1 MHATEPRVGIA
12 SAPGRR
18 RPGVVGRDQEVPLVT
33 GSSRRYIN
41 LDDAASAPPL
51 VDVAQ
56 AVDAFLPWYSS
67 VHRGAGFKS
76 RVSTAAYEGA
86 RDALRSFLGARPD
99 DAVIVTRNTTDAA
112 NLLASSLPPRARVVA
127 FASEHHANLLAWQR
141 RPVTY
146 LPIPE
151 SPGAALAQLDHA
163 LRGRGGREVLVA
175 VTGASNVTGEIWPV
189 REIAEVAHRHGA
201 RVFVDAAQLAPH
213 GPIDMTALDVDYLAL
228 SGHKMYAPYGAGA
241 LLGRP
246 DWLARGAPFL
256 RGGGAVTFVTLDEV
270 VWAELPD
277 RQEAGSPNVL
287 GAVALGVACRTL
299 AAYGM
304 DALAEDERAL
314 QTYARTRLSAVP
326 GLDLYALWDATCP
339 RVGILTFNLR
349 GYHHSKLAAILSAEY
364 GVGVRHGCFC
374 AHPLLLHLL
383 RVGGDQAGDLRA
395 ALRRGEHPPL
405 PGAVRISLGLD
416 TTRADIDAATAAL
429 TAIAEDGPRWRYR
442 ARADADEYE
451 PTPDTRPWP
460 LLAVP
465 LAGDNGRWHGQ
476 GAGAGDSAPAA
487 AADAAGDAPPDYI
500 KGVPAWEDDGADR
513 RDRGEDAV
521 ADRQAAATSS
531 GAVRMVGDEVT
542 GADILT

>member
-1 MHATEPRVGIA
+1 M
-12 SAPGRR
+12 
-18 RPGVVGRDQEVPLVT
+18 VT
-33 GSSRRYIN
+33 GISRRYIN
-41 LDDAASAPPL
+41 LDYAASAPPL
-51 VDVAQ
+51 LDVAH

-86 RDALRSFLGARPD
+86 RDALRLFLAARPD

-112 NLLASSLPPRARVVA
+112 NLLASSLSDRAHVVA

-151 SPGAALAQLDHA
+151 SPCEALAHLEHA
-163 LRGRGGREVLVA
+163 LRGLGGRDVLVA

-201 RVFVDAAQLAPH
+201 RIFVDAAQLAPH
-213 GPIDMTALDVDYLAL
+213 CPIDMAALDVDYLAL

-256 RGGGAVTFVTLDEV
+256 RGGGAVKFVTLDEV
-270 VWAELPD
+270 VWADLPD

-299 AAYGM
+299 AAFGM
-304 DALAEDERAL
+304 DAFAEDERTLHA
-314 QTYARTRLSAVP
+314 YARARLAVVP
-326 GLDLYALWDATCP
+326 GLELYALWDATCP

-383 RVGGDQAGDLRA
+383 RVGGGQAADLRA
-395 ALRRGEHPPL
+395 ALRRGEHPPI
-405 PGAVRISLGLD
+405 PGAVRISLGVD
-416 TTRADIDAATAAL
+416 TTRADLDYAAEAL
-429 TAIAEDGPRWRYR
+429 MAIAEDGPRWRYR

-451 PTPDTRPWP
+451 PTPDTRQWP
-460 LLAVP
+460 MVAVP
-465 LAGDNGRWHGQ
+465 LAVDNGQ
-476 GAGAGDSAPAA
+476 GAGGETAASDVVPLPSAV
-487 AADAAGDAPPDYI
+487 ADVDAPPDYI
-500 KGVPAWEDDGADR
+500 KVVPAWRDDNVDE
-513 RDRGEDAV
+513 RDIWGHAPPRFPLHIFAVDGETV
-521 ADRQAAATSS
+521 LGR
-531 GAVRMVGDEVT
+531 EWP
-542 GADILT
+542 LTRPYHA